1 MYKLLRPLLSPYSLF
16 VRTLVCGLLLSVFAA
31 SEASAAE
38 KIPDFAPNL
47 SFNFNRVYGFAGL
60 NGDTSGGS
68 GDGARAVSVCSGAE
82 LIALLNHKGLRAFP
96 LTIFVDAPITFEN
109 THADSIKIERPNVTI
124 IGRGKQAEFNG
135 IGIHIRASNIIIRN
149 LKLHEVP
156 QTRGEGDTITID
168 GRPNKTSTTPVRNIW
183 IDHNELYNN
192 LNVAI
197 PAEITDKKARA
208 EYQKD
213 YFDELVSGR
222 GDISNITISYNYL
235 HDSWKTSLW
244 GSSDEDNFNR
254 QITFH
259 HNRWENVNSR
269 LPLIR
274 FGQIHLF
281 NNFYSHIDSTAINS
295 RMGAIAR
302 VENNFFE
309 YTKNPVLSKD
319 SSVLGQ
325 WQLVGNELGKQIK
338 WSLTEDAQ
346 NKLADSRLRDEKSTG
361 VLTLPADYIYTPIL
375 LPASDVEKHVKRF
388 AGAGIVEPVAEVSSC
403 LKN

>member
-1 MYKLLRPLLSPYSLF
+1 MYKLLSPLSSPLF
-16 VRTLVCGLLLSVFAA
+16 GVRTFAYALLLSVCI
-31 SEASAAE
+31 STELSAAE
-38 KIPDFAPNL
+38 KKSDVTRNAIPDFNK
-47 SFNFNRVYGFAGL
+47 VYGFAGL
-60 NGDTSGGS
+60 NGGTSGGS
-68 GDGARAVSVCSGAE
+68 GEGARALSVCTGADLQE
-82 LIALLNHKGLRAFP
+82 MLNHKGLRAFP
-96 LTIFVDAPITFEN
+96 LTIFVDAPITPEN
-109 THADSIKIERPNVTI
+109 TQAESIKIERPNVTI

-135 IGIHIRASNIIIRN
+135 IGIHIRAGNIIIRN

-156 QTRGEGDTITID
+156 QSRGEGDIITID
-168 GRPNKTSTTPVRNIW
+168 GRPNKTTTTPVRNIW

-192 LNVAI
+192 LNAAI
-197 PAEITDKKARA
+197 PADITDEKVKA

-213 YFDELVSGR
+213 FFDELVSGR

-269 LPLIR
+269 LPLMR
-274 FGQIHLF
+274 FGQAHLF
-281 NNFYSHIDSTAINS
+281 NNFYYKVDSTAINS

-302 VENNFFE
+302 VEQNYFDAV
-309 YTKNPVLSKD
+309 KNPVLSKD

-325 WQLVGNELGKQIK
+325 WQLINNKLGKQIK

-346 NKLADSRLRDEKSTG
+346 NRLADSRLRDDKSTG
-361 VLTLPADYIYTPIL
+361 VLNLPADYQYAPIL
-375 LPASDVEKHVKRF
+375 LPAEDVEKHVKRF

-403 LKN
+403 RKN